1 MHTPRVQLQFT
12 VDIRGDRHDV
22 ALAAPDSATVADI
35 APALRAATGAA
46 PDVPLWSSGRLLAA
60 DCSITE
66 AGVRTGSLL
75 GLGGPSGERVRAA
88 VLELHVVAGPDAGRV
103 SALDRGRLRIG
114 RDPGCELTLADV
126 DVSREHAVVDVGSHA
141 IVLHDLGS
149 TNGTRV
155 DGRPVPAT
163 GCELRPGCLISM
175 GDSLLTIAGP
185 LDAPA
190 TLQAGPDG
198 SLSVLRSPRR
208 RSPVPDAEIVLP
220 TRPDR
225 SRPRGVQW
233 VTALLPAAAGGAIA
247 WFAHSPQFLL
257 FALLSPLV
265 MVSTALG
272 DRLHWRRSRRRDAAT
287 FRQRRA
293 ATERRI
299 ADALVRETAGR
310 RALSPDAATVRVAAC
325 LPTCR
330 LWERRRTDDDF
341 LDVRLGTADLPSTLQ
356 VRDGAPAAP
365 AATLTSVPAN
375 VGLRSGPVGV
385 AGPADVVAASLRWLV
400 GQLAVLHSPLDLE
413 LALLLDPERSA
424 DWAWAR
430 WIPHVHGR
438 VAPSE
443 PAWAALVAD
452 LAAALEHR
460 RAQRRAEPGRWSG
473 PWLLLVVDRVS
484 RLSEVPGLAELL
496 ADGAAFGITAI
507 CAGSKATALPSSC
520 AAVVRVCGDSGSRAR
535 VFTEADRAGTAAV
548 LDGASSAWAET
559 VARALAPLVD
569 AGIAGAAALPDTC
582 RLTDLLGSAGEPG
595 EEVGTIERRW
605 ARSAGGAATVLGRC
619 ADGDLEVDLVRDGP
633 HALIAGT
640 TGAGKSELLRA
651 LVSGLAAS
659 HPPEQMNFLLI
670 DYKGGAAFGD
680 CARLPHT
687 AGLVTDLDPYLT
699 ERALRSLHSELRR
712 RERLFAAAGVDDL
725 PAYQAVAGDEPV
737 SRLIIVVDEFATLVD
752 ELPDFVRGL
761 VGVAQ
766 RGRSLG
772 VHLVLATQRPGRA
785 VSPEIRANTSLRI
798 ALRVTDSAEST
809 DVIGAPDAATIHRS
823 VPGRAYLRTGSS
835 LTCFQAASVSGL
847 RHPDTTGVR
856 VERLGPWRRPTEQPV
871 GVEGP
876 TDVSR
881 LVEAIRAAASRTTR
895 PAARSPWLAPLPD
908 ALPRTA
914 LDRAGNRA
922 VALAR
927 VDLPDEQRI
936 TELTL
941 DLARGTSLLAAGT
954 TRSGRT
960 GLLASLAVGAAEQLD
975 PDELNLHVV
984 DPTGELA
991 SALRALP
998 HAGTVLGPD
1007 ELGLAP
1013 RLLRLLEQ
1021 ECSRRL
1027 REQQSDG
1034 GRADRWSRLLLLID
1048 GWETLAGTLGD
1059 LDGAA
1064 CSEALGGLLRIGPA
1078 AGASVAVTGDRSTL
1092 APRFSSGFAER
1103 VLLRLPE
1110 RSDYGLAGVAAR
1122 NVPATLPPG
1131 RGLRTGDGAVLQVA
1145 HAGGVPGPE
1154 GLQGAASAV
1163 AAQWAATPAADV
1175 GAHAI
1180 RIRPLPTQ
1188 VALGDLPRGKGFTVG
1203 VAGDRS
1209 QPLLLDPF
1217 AGAGRMLV
1225 AGPPRS
1231 GRTTLLRSLAQ
1242 QACAARVPTVVAA
1255 PSRSACAEAA
1265 RSLGLRLITPADDDV
1280 GPVPA
1285 APTLLLIDDSE
1296 AFLDTVVGDRLTAW
1310 VRSSDAALAVVVA
1323 GRSDDLATTY
1333 RGVAADV
1340 RRSHCGIL
1348 LRPGPVDGELLGAR
1362 LPRRPSAGPP
1372 GRGVIIG
1379 TPAWDPLF
1387 EDGDPVPV
1395 QVAQP

>member
-1 MHTPRVQLQFT
+1 MQLQFT

-22 ALAAPDSATVADI
+22 ALAAPDTATVADI
-35 APALRAATGAA
+35 APALRAAAGAA
-46 PDVPLWSSGRLLAA
+46 TDVPLWHSGRLLPE

-75 GLGGPSGERVRAA
+75 GLGGPAGERARAA

-103 SALDRGRLRIG
+103 TALDRGRLRIG
-114 RDPGCELTLADV
+114 RDPGCEFTLADA
-126 DVSREHAVVDVGSHA
+126 DVSRQHAVVDVGSHA
-141 IVLHDLGS
+141 ITLHDLGS

-163 GCELRPGCLISM
+163 GSELRPGCLISM

-198 SLSVLRSPRR
+198 SLSVLGSPRR
-208 RSPVPDAEIVLP
+208 RSSGLDAEIVLP
-220 TRPDR
+220 IRPDR

-257 FALLSPLV
+257 FALLSPLM

-293 ATERRI
+293 ETERRI
-299 ADALVRETAGR
+299 ADGLGRETADR
-310 RALSPDAATVRVAAC
+310 RLVAPDAATVRGAAC
-325 LPTCR
+325 LPSCR
-330 LWERRRTDDDF
+330 LWERRRRDDDF

-356 VRDGAPAAP
+356 IRDGASVAP
-365 AATLTSVPAN
+365 AATLTSVPVN
-375 VGLRSGPVGV
+375 VGLRSGPLGV

-400 GQLAVLHSPLDLE
+400 GQLAVLHSPPDLE
-413 LALLLDPERSA
+413 LALLLDPSRSG

-430 WIPHVHGR
+430 WLPHVHGR
-438 VAPSE
+438 VATTE
-443 PAWAALVAD
+443 PTWAALLAD
-452 LAAALEHR
+452 LTAALDHR
-460 RAQRRAEPGRWSG
+460 RRQRRVEPGGWPG
-473 PWLLLVVDRVS
+473 PWSVLVVDRMS
-484 RLSEVPGLAELL
+484 QLSEVPGLAELL

-507 CAGSKATALPSSC
+507 CAGSEATALPSSC
-520 AAVVRVCGDSGSRAR
+520 AAVVRVCGDSGTRAR
-535 VFTEADRAGTAAV
+535 LYSEADRAGTAAV
-548 LDGASSAWAET
+548 LDGVSSPWAET

-569 AGIAGAAALPDTC
+569 AGIAGAAALPDAC
-582 RLTDLLGSAGEPG
+582 RLLDLLGLEGEPG
-595 EEVGTIERRW
+595 EEGGAIERHW

-619 ADGDLEVDLVRDGP
+619 ADGELEVDLVRDGP

-651 LVSGLAAS
+651 LVSGLATN

-712 RERLFAAAGVDDL
+712 RERLFAAAGADDL
-725 PAYQAVAGDEPV
+725 PSYQALAGDEAV
-737 SRLIIVVDEFATLVD
+737 ARLIIVVDEFASLVD

-798 ALRVTDSAEST
+798 ALRVTDAAEST
-809 DVIGAPDAATIHRS
+809 DVVGAPDAATIHRS

-835 LTCFQAASVSGL
+835 LTCFQAASVGGIGH
-847 RHPDTTGVR
+847 RDTTGVR
-856 VERLGPWRRPTEQPV
+856 VERLGPWRRPIEQPV
-871 GVEGP
+871 GAEGP

-895 PAARSPWLAPLPD
+895 RAAPSPWVAPLPD

-914 LDRAGNRA
+914 LDRPPDAA
-922 VALAR
+922 VAVAR

-941 DLARGTSLLAAGT
+941 DLARGSSLLAAGT

-960 GLLASLAVGAAEQLD
+960 GLLASLAIGATEQLG
-975 PDELNLHVV
+975 PDALNLHVV
-984 DPTGELA
+984 DATGELA

-998 HAGTVLGPD
+998 HAATMLGPD

-1013 RLLRLLEQ
+1013 RLLHRLEQ

-1027 REQQSDG
+1027 REQQNG
-1034 GRADRWSRLLLLID
+1034 GGGADRWSRLLLLVD
-1048 GWETLAGTLGD
+1048 GWETLAATLGD
-1059 LDGAA
+1059 LDGAG
-1064 CSEALGGLLRIGPA
+1064 CTEALGALLRIGPA
-1078 AGASVAVTGDRSTL
+1078 AGVSMAVTGDRSTL

-1103 VLLRLPE
+1103 VLLRLPD
-1110 RSDYGLAGVAAR
+1110 RSDYGLAGVQAR
-1122 NVPATLPPG
+1122 NVPVTLPPG
-1131 RGLRTGDGAVLQVA
+1131 RGMRAGDGAVLQVA
-1145 HAGGVPGPE
+1145 HAGSVPGLE
-1154 GLQGAASAV
+1154 GLRRVASAV
-1163 AAQWAATPAADV
+1163 AARWAAAPAADV
-1175 GAHAI
+1175 CPHAI
-1180 RIRPLPTQ
+1180 RIRALPTR
-1188 VALGDLPRGKGFTVG
+1188 VALGDLPRGKGLAIG
-1203 VAGDRS
+1203 LAGDRS

-1242 QACAARVPTVVAA
+1242 QACAARLPTVVAA
-1255 PSRSACAEAA
+1255 SSRSACAEAA
-1265 RSLGLRLITPADDDV
+1265 RSLGLRLITPADDEV
-1280 GPVPA
+1280 GPAPA
-1285 APTLLLIDDSE
+1285 TPTLLLIDDSE
-1296 AFLDTVVGDRLTAW
+1296 AFLDTSAGDRLTTW
-1310 VRSSDAALAVVVA
+1310 VRSSDAPVAAVVA

-1348 LRPGPVDGELLGAR
+1348 LRPGPVDGELLGVR

-1387 EDGDPVPV
+1387 DDGDPVPV